1 MDDKTRKYLSD
12 LIETVEYLWLE
23 GKAAQHLLEQY
34 QVPRWFELI
43 REYCERP
50 ESKAQARLHFDLA
63 RKLIHKLRRTQRFLN
78 RSNQLFAPPRD
89 QRTSVVHSFC

>member
-1 MDDKTRKYLSD
+1 VDDKTGKYLSD

-34 QVPRWFELI
+34 QVPRW

-63 RKLIHKLRRTQRFLN
+63 RKLIQQAQTDSKVLESLESALRTPERPKN
-78 RSNQLFAPPRD
+78 
-89 QRTSVVHSFC
+89 